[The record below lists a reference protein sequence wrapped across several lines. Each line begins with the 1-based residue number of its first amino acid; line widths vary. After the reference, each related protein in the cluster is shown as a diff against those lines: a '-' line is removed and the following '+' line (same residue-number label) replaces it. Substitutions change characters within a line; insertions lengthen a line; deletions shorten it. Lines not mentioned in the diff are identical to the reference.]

1 MPAAEDRLSKD
12 ARSQLMH
19 ALGGLLSLAAA
30 MGIGRIVYT
39 PILPYMADGLNLPAY
54 QAGLIA
60 SANFFGY
67 LAGALAGAAK
77 SLPGKPRHWFLGGLL
92 ASAATSIAMALTTD
106 LTAFLL
112 IRFLSGVASA
122 FVLVFS
128 TTLILARLIPPA
140 VPISPR
146 FILPVSAAASP
157 FPRSSTQR
165 WLHSR
170 RTGVFSGSQADLQPS
185 FFLRPQAGLCPRLLS
200 SRTTGL
206 RRCQSLAKPPR

>member
-30 MGIGRIVYT
+30 MGIGRFVYT

-122 FVLVFS
+122 VVLVFY
-128 TTLILARLIPPA
+128 TTLILARLNTAGRSDLSALHFAGVGCGIAFSALLIAALMATLTLTMLYQNGPGAPPSVA
-140 VPISPR
+140 LLA
-146 FILPVSAAASP
+146 LPCRAEGLSGVRSAC
-157 FPRSSTQR
+157 R
-165 WLHSR
+165 
-170 RTGVFSGSQADLQPS
+170 V
-185 FFLRPQAGLCPRLLS
+185 
-200 SRTTGL
+200 
-206 RRCQSLAKPPR
+206 